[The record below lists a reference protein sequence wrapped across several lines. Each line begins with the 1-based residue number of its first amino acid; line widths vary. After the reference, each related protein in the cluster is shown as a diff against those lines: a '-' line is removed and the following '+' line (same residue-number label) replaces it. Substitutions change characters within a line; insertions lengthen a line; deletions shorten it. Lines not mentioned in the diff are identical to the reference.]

1 MMGSNCSTIQHSTV
15 SPLYDENTREEAVG
29 TQLTSIVSLEQMP
42 EDAFTVLQ
50 ELEKRG
56 EAEAIK
62 ALQSSAPTD
71 TIADSLIG
79 FIQSGA
85 KEFEQRTGRHMS
97 YAEMRAAYG

>member
-15 SPLYDENTREEAVG
+15 SPLYDENTRERG

-85 KEFEQRTGRHMS
+85 KEFEQRTGRQMS
-97 YAEMRAAYG
+97 YAEMRAAYV